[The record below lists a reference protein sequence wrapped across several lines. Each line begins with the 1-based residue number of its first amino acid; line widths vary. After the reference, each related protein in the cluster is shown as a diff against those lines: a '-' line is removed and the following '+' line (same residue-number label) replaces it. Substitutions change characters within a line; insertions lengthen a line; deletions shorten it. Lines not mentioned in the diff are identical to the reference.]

1 MEHDIIYDAVIIGGG
16 VIGCSIARY
25 LSKFKGTFIV
35 LEKHS
40 DVGDETSSANSAI
53 VHSGYDPKPG
63 TLKAKFNVLGNKMM
77 GDLCKEL
84 DVDFRRIGSITLALN
99 EDDLETLKMLL
110 ERAKENGVRAELLS
124 KEEVIALEPNVNK
137 GILGGLF
144 CPDAGIISP
153 FNLTVSLMENA
164 MDNGAH
170 LSLNTEVKEIKK
182 IENNLYLVKDQ
193 NGNEY
198 KTKFVINAAGVNS
211 ELVTKLVEE
220 PTFHIVPTKGEY
232 ILLDH
237 FKASFIRHTL
247 FMCPSKVGKGVLVS
261 PTTSYN
267 YLVGPSAT
275 IGAIDDKSCESE
287 TYDFLREKAK
297 SLVSEVPYSET
308 IKGFAGI
315 RANNTLDDFI
325 IEESKAN
332 PGFFL
337 AAGIMSP
344 GLASSPAIG
353 EYVANY
359 VAEKLKLKENTRFNP
374 RIKPHKNL
382 KEMNLNSYNALIQE
396 DPRFGRFI
404 CRCEKVSEGEII
416 DAINRNC
423 GATTVKGVRK
433 RTRAGFGK
441 CQGAFCQKDV
451 VHILARELKKDIK
464 EICYGDKGTEI
475 CIGDSK
481 EVKK

>member
-1 MEHDIIYDAVIIGGG
+1 MGNDVIYDAIIIGGG

-25 LSKFKGTFIV
+25 LSKYNGNFLV
-35 LEKHS
+35 VERHS

-77 GDLCKEL
+77 PKICEEL
-84 DVDFRRIGSITLALN
+84 DVPFDKIGSLTVALN
-99 EDDLETLKMLL
+99 EDDLNTLKELN
-110 ERAKENGVRAELLS
+110 ERAKVNGVDAKFLS
-124 KEEVIALEPNVNK
+124 KEETIKIEPNINK
-137 GILGGLF
+137 NILGSLF
-144 CPDAGIISP
+144 CKDAGIVSP

-164 MDNGAH
+164 IDNGSH
-170 LSLNTEVKEIKK
+170 LNLNSEIKK
-182 IENNLYLVKDQ
+182 IIHEKDGLYSLEDQ
-193 NGNEY
+193 HGKIY

-211 ELVTKLVEE
+211 EVVTKYIEE
-220 PTFHIVPTKGEY
+220 PSFHIIPTKGEY

-237 FKASFIRHTL
+237 FKNDFVKHTL

-267 YLVGPSAT
+267 YIVGPSANVT
-275 IGAIDDKSCESE
+275 SQGDASCDTE
-287 TYDFLREKAK
+287 TYNFLRDKAK
-297 SLVSEVPYSET
+297 SLVENVPYNQT
-308 IKGFAGI
+308 IKGFAGV
-315 RANNTLDDFI
+315 RANNDKDDFI
-325 IEESKAN
+325 IEESKKN

-337 AAGIMSP
+337 VAGIMSP

-359 VAEKLKLKENTRFNP
+359 VAEKLKLSINDRFNP

-382 KEMNLNSYNALIQE
+382 KEMDLSSYNTLIKK
-396 DPRFGRFI
+396 DPKFGKFV
-404 CRCEKVSEGEII
+404 CRCEKVSEGEIV

-441 CQGAFCQKDV
+441 CQGAFCQMSV
-451 VHILARELKKDIK
+451 VHILARELHKDI
-464 EICYGDKGTEI
+464 TEI
-475 CIGDSK
+475 NFGDEGTNICVQSSK
-481 EVKK
+481 EGH